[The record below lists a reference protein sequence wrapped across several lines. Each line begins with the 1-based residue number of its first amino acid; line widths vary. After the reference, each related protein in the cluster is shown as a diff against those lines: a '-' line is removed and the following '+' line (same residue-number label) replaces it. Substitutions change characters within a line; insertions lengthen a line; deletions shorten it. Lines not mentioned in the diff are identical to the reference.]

1 MLQNTGLLNIN
12 KNYRAIDKMTYQGS
26 TMKKVQYSSDSP
38 IDTVNQMKY
47 KTENSKIE
55 QYLVNLKDAQDWTN
69 LTESVMRQSKEALDR
84 IRTLTVQ
91 AGNDSYSAE
100 DRAKIADEVNQLL
113 EALVDQ
119 SNTTIG
125 GSYLFSGTEI
135 LKGAP
140 FQITRGTDATGK
152 LSNVITKVEYTGD
165 YQEIIR
171 EIEKF
176 TTIKVNENGNE
187 VFMALPQK
195 IQIPSSL
202 NDASTKLNLLNGLTG
217 AQRGYFQINDAKI
230 YYDTTNDSLLDLKNK
245 INAADNGVIAEI
257 TGKLTGSVSFA
268 DSSSA
273 LNLSGRFVL
282 NGQAINVVSS
292 DSLAGI
298 AEKINNL
305 TKTTGVSAEITVDN
319 QLVLKGGVELGFETG
334 AGVQSILSDL
344 GLVDNT
350 KLIGSNNTY
359 EGDVKGGSFEIN
371 GTIISIAD
379 NATIDDIVLAINNA
393 AVAGVTA
400 LKDANGSLVLNVNPN
415 TNGLVIKD
423 SSNAANLTSD
433 IFKKFGLL
441 TSENNIKANIIS
453 ANVTEPYKLVISS
466 ATTAQMFIND
476 IGAGKFLRDSGVV
489 VEGKGVNPPNNIAAA
504 AVAEKMSVFDLLINI
519 RDNLLSNNASELR
532 GKNIE
537 NLDKSIDNLMS
548 RIAAIGAKNNRLEK
562 TEDRLET
569 LKLNNKTL
577 LADAEEID
585 WSKLVT
591 DLQKMQTVQTAALQ
605 INSQIFKLSLMN
617 FL

>member
-1 MLQNTGLLNIN
+1 MRVTSLMLQNTGLLNIN

-69 LTESVMRQSKEALDR
+69 LTESVMRQSKEVLDR

-135 LKGAP
+135 LKDAP

-202 NDASTKLNLLNGLTG
+202 NDASAKLNLLNGLAG
-217 AQRGYFQINDAKI
+217 AQRGYFQINDTKI

-319 QLVLKGGVELGFETG
+319 RLVLK
-334 AGVQSILSDL
+334 
-344 GLVDNT
+344 
-350 KLIGSNNTY
+350 
-359 EGDVKGGSFEIN
+359 
-371 GTIISIAD
+371 
-379 NATIDDIVLAINNA
+379 
-393 AVAGVTA
+393 
-400 LKDANGSLVLNVNPN
+400 
-415 TNGLVIKD
+415 
-423 SSNAANLTSD
+423 
-433 IFKKFGLL
+433 
-441 TSENNIKANIIS
+441 
-453 ANVTEPYKLVISS
+453 
-466 ATTAQMFIND
+466 
-476 IGAGKFLRDSGVV
+476 
-489 VEGKGVNPPNNIAAA
+489 
-504 AVAEKMSVFDLLINI
+504 
-519 RDNLLSNNASELR
+519 
-532 GKNIE
+532 
-537 NLDKSIDNLMS
+537 
-548 RIAAIGAKNNRLEK
+548 
-562 TEDRLET
+562 
-569 LKLNNKTL
+569 
-577 LADAEEID
+577 
-585 WSKLVT
+585 
-591 DLQKMQTVQTAALQ
+591 
-605 INSQIFKLSLMN
+605 
-617 FL
+617 